1 MASGLF
7 KNGKATVADT
17 GTTIYTVPAGK
28 YAVIH
33 AIYLCNTYG
42 LEDLYAN
49 IEVVASGGG
58 SSFNIAYM
66 QPVGANQYLVVD
78 RPINLQDGE
87 SIKVTGSRDAS
98 IDAFASVLEFTP

>member
-7 KNGKATVADT
+7 KNGKTTVTDT
-17 GTTIYTVPAGK
+17 GTTVYTVPAGK

-42 LEDLYAN
+42 LEDLFVN

-58 SSFNIAYM
+58 SSTNIAYM

-87 SIKVTGSRDAS
+87 ALKITGSRNDS